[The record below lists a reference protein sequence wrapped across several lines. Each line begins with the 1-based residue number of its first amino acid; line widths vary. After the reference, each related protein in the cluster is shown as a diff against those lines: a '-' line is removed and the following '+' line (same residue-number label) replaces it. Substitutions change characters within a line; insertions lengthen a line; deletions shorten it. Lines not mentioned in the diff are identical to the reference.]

1 MLKEMLDRSI
11 IRMGGMKEEYDK
23 LKAVNDN
30 LAEERDKL
38 ARRAAVGFS
47 ELTPRPNLKKIFE
60 THNMNLNEVF
70 DLQAESPSKKAE
82 K

>member
-1 MLKEMLDRSI
+1 MLDRSI